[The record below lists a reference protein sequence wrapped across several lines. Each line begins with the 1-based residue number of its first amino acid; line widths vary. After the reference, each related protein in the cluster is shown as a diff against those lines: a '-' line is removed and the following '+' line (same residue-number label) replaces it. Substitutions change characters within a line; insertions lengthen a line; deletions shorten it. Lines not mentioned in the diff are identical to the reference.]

1 MPMRNRP
8 QREPTD
14 AWEEVAPLAAWPEQR
29 TYEQLRPVVLFGQP
43 VATPARE
50 TATPERTLYR
60 RVARFDAAG
69 MASLFA
75 PPPPEKHRHLPE
87 AVRRAIVA
95 LKAEHPP
102 FRASEISDICAVRF
116 AHRPSPHTVKR
127 ILTEDPPSSAL
138 QRFPPYRDI
147 ADPTEARLAIIRLH
161 SEGWA
166 VKRIAAY
173 LECSRQQVYRTLQ
186 RWVAEGVAGLDDKPS
201 VPRHPATTVTL
212 RTIATVKERQENPG
226 LGGFRIAA
234 ALRQQGIILSPRTCQ
249 RLLAKNRALYGVP
262 REAGPPRAPKSLPF
276 AASRPHE
283 YRCLD
288 IRYLDHSL
296 GPGKIYCLAVMDG
309 YSRAILA
316 SLLSRSQD
324 LVPVLLALDAAMRT
338 HGIPE
343 ALVTDS
349 GGVFLANHLQRIYAA
364 LAIRKEEIARR
375 QLWQNLIETAFGVQR
390 RMADWVLAQA
400 TSWPE
405 LLVAHDQWVADDNY
419 QDHFAHRQRRPELR
433 SPQALL
439 HGVCGR
445 LFGPEDLQR
454 VFARTRF
461 GRVVDKAGYIRFR
474 HWRLYGERGLTGD
487 RVAVWLDA
495 EHLTLVF
502 QDEPLAQYRVTYQPA
517 RHRLKAVTEERHFE
531 TPHRSP
537 QPPLW
542 AWGQDEWLRVLRLPT
557 YAPRRPRTGE
567 QRQPPL
573 FPPDGTG

>member
-1 MPMRNRP
+1 
-8 QREPTD
+8 
-14 AWEEVAPLAAWPEQR
+14 
-29 TYEQLRPVVLFGQP
+29 
-43 VATPARE
+43 
-50 TATPERTLYR
+50 
-60 RVARFDAAG
+60 
-69 MASLFA
+69 
-75 PPPPEKHRHLPE
+75 
-87 AVRRAIVA
+87 
-95 LKAEHPP
+95 
-102 FRASEISDICAVRF
+102 
-116 AHRPSPHTVKR
+116 
-127 ILTEDPPSSAL
+127 
-138 QRFPPYRDI
+138 
-147 ADPTEARLAIIRLH
+147 LH

-166 VKRIAAY
+166 VKSIAAY

-201 VPRHPATTVTL
+201 APRHPATTVTL
-212 RTIATVKERQENPG
+212 RTIATVKELQENPG

-234 ALRQQGIILSPRTCQ
+234 ALRQHGIILSPRTCQ

-349 GGVFLANHLQRIYAA
+349 GGVFLANHRQRIYAA

-375 QLWQNLIETAFGVQR
+375 QPWQNLIETAFGVQR
-390 RMADWVLAQA
+390 RMTDWALAQA

-419 QDHFAHRQRRPELR
+419 QDHFAHRQRPEDR
-433 SPQALL
+433 RGPAAVL
-439 HGVCGR
+439 HRVCGR
-445 LFGPEDLQR
+445 LFAPEELHR
-454 VFARTRF
+454 IFYTTRF
-461 GRVVDKAGYIRFR
+461 GRVLDRAGYIRFFESMSLNQSADEN
-474 HWRLYGERGLTGD
+474 HMH
-487 RVAVWLDA
+487 DA
-495 EHLTLVF
+495 TNYVGFTRALV
-502 QDEPLAQYRVTYQPA
+502 
-517 RHRLKAVTEERHFE
+517 
-531 TPHRSP
+531 
-537 QPPLW
+537 
-542 AWGQDEWLRVLRLPT
+542 
-557 YAPRRPRTGE
+557 
-567 QRQPPL
+567 
-573 FPPDGTG
+573 